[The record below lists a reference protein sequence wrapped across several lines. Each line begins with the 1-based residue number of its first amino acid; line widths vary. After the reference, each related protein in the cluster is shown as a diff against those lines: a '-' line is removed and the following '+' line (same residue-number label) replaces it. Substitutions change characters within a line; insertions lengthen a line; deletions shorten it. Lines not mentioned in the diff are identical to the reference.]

1 MVKDFNKLKFSL
13 AMTVFGTIGLF
24 VRLIPFP
31 SAVISMCRGFF
42 GAVFLAL
49 FIVFAKKPFSIESIK
64 ANIINLL
71 ISGALLGFNWILLF
85 ESYKYTT
92 VAKATLCYYMAPV
105 MVILISPFVFKE
117 KITLKKGICI
127 IVSLIGMLFVSGVFE
142 EKTGN
147 KNETVGILLSLLSA
161 VIYTVII
168 VLNKKLKSIGAF
180 ERTVMQL
187 FVCGAVMLI
196 YSSFTGD
203 ILKPEFTAL
212 GIILMAVV
220 CIVHTGIA
228 YLIYFGT
235 MEKLNAQS
243 IAILS
248 YIDPVVAVVLSSF
261 IEKPMTGYGVIG
273 AVLIIVASAI
283 S

>member
-168 VLNKKLKSIGAF
+168 VLNKKLKSIRAF

-212 GIILMAVV
+212 GIIFMAVV

>member
-142 EKTGN
+142 EKSGN

-168 VLNKKLKSIGAF
+168 ALNKKLKSIGAF

-212 GIILMAVV
+212 GIILMVIV
-220 CIVHTGIA
+220 CIIHTGIA

>member
-127 IVSLIGMLFVSGVFE
+127 IVSLIGMLLVSGVFE